1 MDVISIARELGF
13 AIQND
18 LDYIEFKM
26 AEQKVECDSELQKAM
41 EAFKLKKM
49 DINYEISK
57 GISDSEKIDKL
68 NKEVSD
74 LYKQINSS
82 GRMIDYNKAK
92 EKFDRKLQMVSLII
106 NKSAAGEDPYA
117 VDTMESLGCGGS
129 CATCSGC

>member
-1 MDVISIARELGF
+1 MDIISIARELGF

-18 LDYIEFKM
+18 PEYIEFKM
-26 AEQKVECDSELQKAM
+26 AEQKVECDAKLQKIM
-41 EAFKLKKM
+41 EAFKLKKT

-57 GISDSEKIDKL
+57 DNSDSEKIDKL

-82 GRMIDYNKAK
+82 SSMKDYNKAK

-117 VDTMESLGCGGS
+117 VDPMEIIDCSGS